1 MNEVILSRLGF
12 ALSLTIYANT
22 AKNYLKEL
30 EYVYTKVKKKM
41 YIDRLKKKDVVAYWK
56 VFLEWINELEDKMP
70 IFSENNLEKIT
81 WSDNNMQPL
90 IFITH
95 DECIFLAYDRSQSL

>member
-41 YIDRLKKKDVVAYWK
+41 YIDRLKKKDVVAY
-56 VFLEWINELEDKMP
+56 
-70 IFSENNLEKIT
+70 
-81 WSDNNMQPL
+81 
-90 IFITH
+90 
-95 DECIFLAYDRSQSL
+95 